1 MSNGG
6 GFGGGFGQPGVR
18 IQERTGSTESEII
31 HPLKQAGILALL
43 VAVALVVILMEM
55 ALIGRGLLLVL
66 ALYGIGALVWRV
78 WWLCDNVWQRVGTAL
93 GAGVLVWLWLA
104 YGQPYT
110 ERLWLPVWYGIPR
123 DGYAPIQLGNDP
135 LAMRNAP
142 GWLVPLRLLLV
153 PALALGYAYPAY
165 LLSQRFGLSI
175 LFPQMDAF
183 TPKPLEA
190 RPRVP
195 RFIHTI
201 DTDDDAEP
209 EPAHRP
215 IYVTTTDLEPHD
227 QEIGEGVRKSNGQGN
242 SKRHWN
248 IGLLSPEQWD
258 ALKAHLDRGGR
269 WSNRALSPRVMTDTQ
284 QRELTPLMV
293 AAGLLKRTDSGH
305 GKPAGYVLTN
315 AGRAFFAHRVYDQE
329 GTA

>member
-1 MSNGG
+1 MNGG

-31 HPLKQAGILALL
+31 QPLKQAVILALL
-43 VAVALVVILMEM
+43 VAVALMVILMEM

-78 WWLCDNVWQRVGTAL
+78 WWLCGNVWLRVGTAL

-104 YGQPYT
+104 FGQPYV

-123 DGYAPIQLGNDP
+123 DGYAPIQFGNDP

-142 GWLVPLRLLLV
+142 GWIVPLRVLLV

-183 TPKPLEA
+183 TPKPLDA
-190 RPRVP
+190 HPVIPRVI
-195 RFIHTI
+195 RTVQTNIE
-201 DTDDDAEP
+201 EP
-209 EPAHRP
+209 EEEHYRP
-215 IYVTTTDLEPHD
+215 IYVSAVDLEPHE
-227 QEIGEGVRKSNGQGN
+227 QMIGEGVSKSNGTGN
-242 SKRHWN
+242 SQRHWN
-248 IGLLSPEQWD
+248 IGLLSLEQWD

-293 AAGLLKRTDSGH
+293 EAGLLKRTDSGH
-305 GKPAGYVLTN
+305 GKPAGFTLTN

>member
-1 MSNGG
+1 MNGG

-31 HPLKQAGILALL
+31 HPLKQAVILALL
-43 VAVALVVILMEM
+43 VAVALMVILMEM

-78 WWLCDNVWQRVGTAL
+78 WWLCGNVWLRVGTAL

-104 YGQPYT
+104 FGQPYV

-123 DGYAPIQLGNDP
+123 DGYAPIQFGNDP

-142 GWLVPLRLLLV
+142 GWIVPLRVLLV

-183 TPKPLEA
+183 TPKPLDA
-190 RPRVP
+190 HPVIPRVI
-195 RFIHTI
+195 RTVQTNIE
-201 DTDDDAEP
+201 EP
-209 EPAHRP
+209 EEEHYRP
-215 IYVTTTDLEPHD
+215 IYVSAVDLEPHE
-227 QEIGEGVRKSNGQGN
+227 QMIGEGVSKSNGTGN
-242 SKRHWN
+242 SQRHWN
-248 IGLLSPEQWD
+248 IGLLSLEQWD

-293 AAGLLKRTDSGH
+293 EAGLLKRTDSGH
-305 GKPAGYVLTN
+305 GKPAGFTLTN

>member
-66 ALYGIGALVWRV
+66 ALYGICALVWRV
-78 WWLCDNVWQRVGTAL
+78 WWLCGNVWLRVGTAL

-104 YGQPYT
+104 FGQPYV

-123 DGYAPIQLGNDP
+123 DGYAPIQFGNDP

-153 PALALGYAYPAY
+153 PALALGYTYPAY

-190 RPRVP
+190 RPRIP
-195 RFIHTI
+195 RVIRTV
-201 DTDDDAEP
+201 DTGIEEP
-209 EPAHRP
+209 EEEHYRP
-215 IYVTTTDLEPHD
+215 IYVSAVDLEPHE
-227 QEIGEGVRKSNGQGN
+227 QMIGEGVSKSNGTGN
-242 SKRHWN
+242 SQRHWN
-248 IGLLSPEQWD
+248 VGLLSVDQWD

-305 GKPAGYVLTN
+305 GKPAGYALSN

-329 GTA
+329 DA

>member
-1 MSNGG
+1 MNN

-55 ALIGRGLLLVL
+55 ALIGRGLLLVGVML
-66 ALYGIGALVWRV
+66 GLGLVLWRGWWFDENV
-78 WWLCDNVWQRVGTAL
+78 WWRIGIML
-93 GAGVLVWLWLA
+93 AGGVAMWAWA
-104 YGQPYT
+104 AFGQPYV

-123 DGYAPIQLGNDP
+123 DGYAPIQFGNDP

-142 GWLVPLRLLLV
+142 GWLVPLRVLLV

-183 TPKPLEA
+183 TPKPLDA

-209 EPAHRP
+209 EQAHRP

-227 QEIGEGVRKSNGQGN
+227 QEIGAGVRKSNGTGN
-242 SKRHWN
+242 SKQHWN
-248 IGLLSPEQWD
+248 VGLLSVEQWD

-269 WSNRALSPRVMTDTQ
+269 WSNRALAPKLMTDTQ
-284 QRELTPLMV
+284 QRELTEAMLN
-293 AAGLLKRTDSGH
+293 AKLLRRTDSGH
-305 GKPAGYVLTN
+305 GKPAGFTLTN
-315 AGRAFFAHRVYDQE
+315 AGRAFFANRVYDQE
-329 GTA
+329 GAA

>member
-1 MSNGG
+1 MNGG

-78 WWLCDNVWQRVGTAL
+78 WWLCGNVWLRVGTAL

-104 YGQPYT
+104 FGQPYV

-123 DGYAPIQLGNDP
+123 DGYAPIQFGNDP

-142 GWLVPLRLLLV
+142 GWIVPLRVLLV

-183 TPKPLEA
+183 TPKPLDA

-227 QEIGEGVRKSNGQGN
+227 QEIGAGVRKSNGTGN
-242 SKRHWN
+242 SKQHWN
-248 IGLLSPEQWD
+248 VGLLSVEQWD

-269 WSNRALSPRVMTDTQ
+269 WSNRALAPKLMTDTQ
-284 QRELTPLMV
+284 QRELTEAMLN
-293 AAGLLKRTDSGH
+293 AKLLRRTDSGH
-305 GKPAGYVLTN
+305 GKPAGYALTN

-329 GTA
+329 NTA